1 MKTQR
6 RKNCASVLGY
16 VYSNSMEKKQLNRA
30 VLILLFWV
38 VGCNVYAQSKQTLLG
53 DMLLERGHYL
63 SAVKAY
69 EEALKE
75 DKKHEYVFMK
85 MAECYNSLF
94 LGDSAL
100 KYTHLAMALVK
111 YPTLYMYKN
120 KAKALQ
126 TLYQFDDAIK
136 HYNKA
141 DPRKMDPEINK
152 CLRECENGKAYLK
165 RPVKVDIQNIGDKV
179 NTPHHDLLPK
189 ITADGKYLFFASY
202 PSEKEVNSNNMQD
215 VFRSVWNGSEWGIPE
230 KVPAPIS
237 DMQNN
242 DAVVGLSPDGH
253 TMFIFRGSNGGDIL
267 MSELIGGEWQTPV
280 EMHFNTAHKESS
292 ITISPDG
299 KTLLFVR
306 KSKMGN
312 GNIYECKKQED
323 GSWST
328 PVLLGK
334 NINSPYD
341 EESPFLHPDGKTLYF
356 SSKGHATMGGYDIF
370 KSTLKDG
377 EWQAPVSV
385 GFPVN
390 TTSDDF
396 CFVLSADGK
405 KGFYS
410 SQRLDGFGGQ
420 DIYMLTFKGE
430 QKMPELTLLQGV
442 VHDAQTKLP
451 VEATITIINNETN
464 KEVATF
470 RSNAQT
476 GEYLVSLPAGKNYG
490 ITIEDSNYLF
500 RSENV
505 YLPLGE
511 GYQSIEKNIG
521 LIRVQKGNK
530 IRLNNVFFE
539 TGSANLSPASYSE
552 LDRVV
557 LLLNQQS
564 SINIEIEG
572 HTDNVGSDEANK
584 QLSQQR
590 AEVVKQYLVSKGII
604 ANRLQAKGY
613 GSAQPVGDNTTE
625 TGRSLNRRT
634 ELKILE

>member
-1 MKTQR
+1 
-6 RKNCASVLGY
+6 
-16 VYSNSMEKKQLNRA
+16 MEKKQLVRT
-30 VLILLFWV
+30 VLILLLSV
-38 VGCNVYAQSKQTLLG
+38 VGFTLYAQSKQTLVG

-75 DKKHEYVFMK
+75 DKKHDYVFMK
-85 MAECYNSLF
+85 MAECYNNLF

-100 KYTHLAMALVK
+100 KYTDLAMSLVK

-141 DPRKMDPEINK
+141 DPRKMDKETSNY
-152 CLRECENGKAYLK
+152 LRECENGKAYVK
-165 RPVKVDIQNIGDKV
+165 RPVKVEIQNIGNKI

-202 PSEKEVNSNNMQD
+202 PSAAEVSMNNMQD
-215 VFRSVWNGSEWGIPE
+215 IFRSVWDGKEWGVPE

-237 DMQNN
+237 DLENN

-280 EMHFNTAHKESS
+280 EMNFNTAHKESS

-306 KSKMGN
+306 KSKTGN
-312 GNIYECKKQED
+312 GNIYECKKQQD
-323 GSWST
+323 GTWST

-356 SSKGHATMGGYDIF
+356 SSKGHTTMGGYDIF
-370 KSTLKDG
+370 KSTLKEG
-377 EWQAPVSV
+377 EWQEPVNI
-385 GFPVN
+385 GYPVN

-410 SQRLDGFGGQ
+410 SQRLDGMGGQ

-430 QKMPELTLLQGV
+430 QKMPELTLLQGIV
-442 VHDAQTKLP
+442 SDAQTKKS
-451 VEATITIINNETN
+451 VEAAITILDNETQ

-500 RSENV
+500 HSENV

-539 TGSANLSPASYSE
+539 TGSANLSPSSYSE

-557 LLLNQQS
+557 LLLKQQ
-564 SINIEIEG
+564 IHLIVEIEG
-572 HTDNVGSDEANK
+572 HTDNVGSDDANK
-584 QLSQQR
+584 QLSQKR
-590 AEVVKQYLVSKGII
+590 AEVVTQYLISKGIKT
-604 ANRLQAKGY
+604 NRLQAKGY
-613 GSAQPVGDNTTE
+613 GSAQPVGDNATE